1 MKKPEKPIAFIDLAA
16 QQKRLGNSIQKS
28 IENVLAHGRYV
39 MGPEIDELE
48 EKLAKFAGSK
58 YVLSCASGT
67 DALFMAL
74 LIKGVGLGDAVIVP
88 TFTFVATAEAV
99 VLAGAT
105 PIFADIN
112 EDTYNMDVESLKKAI
127 NVAKEKGLN
136 LKGII
141 TVDLFGLPADYDVIS
156 KVAKDNG
163 LFLLDDAC
171 QGFGAS
177 YKGKRMGSVGD
188 LTATSFF
195 PAKPLGCY
203 GDGGAVFC
211 DSAEELEVLKSVRVH
226 GGSGANK
233 YDNVRIGITGRC
245 DSIQAAVL
253 LQKLTIFEDELNA
266 RQNVAKKYNDGL
278 KDVVKVPT
286 IPEGCFSAWAQYT
299 IAAENRDELGA
310 FLMKEKGV
318 PSASYYPIPLHMQ
331 TAYKHFPKASEKLPV
346 SEKVCNLVI
355 SLPMHPYLEND
366 EQEYIIESVKDFY
379 K

>member
-1 MKKPEKPIAFIDLAA
+1 MKKPENPIAFIDLAA

-28 IENVLAHGRYV
+28 IEAVLSHGRYV

-48 EKLAKFAGSK
+48 EKLAKFAGCK
-58 YVLSCASGT
+58 YSVSCASGT
-67 DALFMAL
+67 DALLMSL
-74 LIKGVGLGDAVIVP
+74 LVKEVGKGDAVIVP

-105 PIFADIN
+105 PIFADVCD
-112 EDTYNMDVESLKKAI
+112 DTYNMDANSLLKAI

-141 TVDLFGLPADYDVIS
+141 TVDLFGLPADYAAIS
-156 KVAKDNG
+156 KIAKENN

-177 YKGKRMGSVGD
+177 YNGTRMGAVGD
-188 LTATSFF
+188 LAATSFF

-211 DSAEELEVLKSVRVH
+211 NSEEDLELLKSVRVH
-226 GGSGANK
+226 GGGSNK

-253 LQKLTIFEDELNA
+253 LQKLTIFEDELKA
-266 RQNVAKKYNDGL
+266 RQMVADRYNAAL
-278 KDVVKVPT
+278 ADVVKVPVV
-286 IPEGCFSAWAQYT
+286 PEGCQSAWAQYT
-299 IAAENRDELGA
+299 IATDNRDGLGE
-310 FLMKEKGV
+310 FLMKENGV
-318 PSASYYPIPLHMQ
+318 PSACYYPIPLHQQ
-331 TAYKHFPKASEKLPV
+331 TAYKHFPRAEETLAI
-346 SEKVCNLVI
+346 SEKVCNKVI
-355 SLPMHPYLEND
+355 SLPMHPYMED
-366 EQEYIIESVKDFY
+366 DVQDYIIESVKDFY